1 MEIKEVANHVTLDKL
16 TATFDALVA
25 EQDLAYVAEQS
36 LFIRGVILG
45 MEVSMRAIAESVS
58 DMTPLEKSVPEE
70 T

>member
-1 MEIKEVANHVTLDKL
+1 MEVKEVANCVTLDKL
-16 TATFDALVA
+16 TATFGALVA
-25 EQDLAYVAEQS
+25 EQDLAYVSEQS

-58 DMTPLEKSVPEE
+58 EIKPIEKSPPEG